1 MSDLFPTLPDDWEAT
16 RATLHAYAHGVGAI
30 ARVHGIAHPK
40 WWHISL
46 KVNPGG
52 LRTESIPLPDGGTVD
67 LRMDL
72 RHHHVVLEASSGDST
87 TISMTEG
94 LTGTEFGDRVAA
106 AASALGLAGDYDRA
120 KFEND
125 EPRDY
130 SPAAAETFFDALVN
144 VETTM
149 QRHRATLGSNVGPI
163 QVWPHGFDL
172 AFEWYGTR
180 VEVHEEEGEKN
191 EIPSQLNFG
200 FYPAGRALLLLKS
213 MALREGCLDGGSAA
227 IRRQVDDGGLRG
239 VDPLLRPTG
248 RRSGGGRQAS
258 GIRQGRARRGRT
270 DAARVNTSRAR

>member
-200 FYPAGRALLLLKS
+200 FYPAGRAYFYSNPWPFEKDALMEVPLPSGAKWTTEGFEGSILYYDQLAGDPEAADKLLAYAK
-213 MALREGCLDGGSAA
+213 A
-227 IRRQVDDGGLRG
+227 VH
-239 VDPLLRPTG
+239 
-248 RRSGGGRQAS
+248 
-258 GIRQGRARRGRT
+258 
-270 DAARVNTSRAR
+270 DAAAPTLRA